1 MYDSLYD
8 ANPVDIDDFLQQKTV
23 RSLIEEVGFEEE
35 VFRRV
40 VTRQLEKTGISLCTL
55 SVIAGQRIGL
65 PQMGFNV
72 I

>member
-8 ANPVDIDDFLQQKTV
+8 ANPVDVDDFLQQKTV

-40 VTRQLEKTGISLCTL
+40 ITRQLEKTGRPI
-55 SVIAGQRIGL
+55 
-65 PQMGFNV
+65 
-72 I
+72 